1 MHTPPLGQIRYAYIS
16 QVLGEHG
23 DGGLSPTLRLGLIRQ
38 SLRGLS
44 RDQLDQVNE
53 LVRDARRALPVPPE
67 SSNAP
72 QA

>member
-1 MHTPPLGQIRYAYIS
+1 MTHHTPPLGQIRYAYIS

-38 SLRGLS
+38 ALRSLS
-44 RDQLDQVNE
+44 TAQLDQVND
-53 LVRDARRALPVPPE
+53 LVRAARQALPEPAHA
-67 SSNAP
+67 S